1 MRRGVDMAL
10 LEYKCPC
17 CSGAIEYNSTV
28 GKMKCPYCDTEFEME
43 TLKEMDEAISED
55 TVNDDL
61 SWDTKAG
68 SEWSDSDASG
78 VVSYECK
85 SCGAKITFDATTTA
99 SSCPFCDNPIVMT
112 AGFVGGLKPDF
123 VIPFKLDKKAA
134 KEAFNKHLQGKK
146 LLPRV
151 FKDQNHIDE
160 IKGVYV
166 PFWIFDSD
174 ADANMVF
181 KGTKVR
187 RYTSGQ
193 YDVTETSFY
202 RVLRSGSMSFADIPV
217 DGSEKMDDALM
228 DSVEPFNVKEGVE
241 FQSAYLAGY
250 CADKYDVSAED
261 SIERANKRIRNSTE
275 AAFKATA
282 SEYTTLTTET
292 NNIRLSNGKT
302 RYALLPLWILNT
314 TWNGEK
320 YVFAMNGQTGKFV
333 GNLPCDKGLYKK
345 YLFSTAGIAT
355 VIIAAGWY
363 ALKLLGIL

>member
-1 MRRGVDMAL
+1 MAL

-28 GKMKCPYCDTEFEME
+28 GKMKCPYCDTEFEMD
-43 TLKEMDEAISED
+43 TLKEMDDAISED

-68 SEWSDSDASG
+68 LEWGDGEQSNM
-78 VVSYECK
+78 VSYECK
-85 SCGAKITFDATTTA
+85 SCGAKITFDSTTTA

-123 VIPFKLDKKAA
+123 IIPFKYDKKAA

-146 LLPRV
+146 LLPPV

-166 PFWIFDSD
+166 PFWFFDSD

-187 RYTSGQ
+187 HYSQGK
-193 YDVTETSFY
+193 YDCTETSYY
-202 RVLRSGSMSFADIPV
+202 RVLRSGSMSFSDIPV

-228 DSVEPFNVKEGVE
+228 DSLEPFYVNEGVS

-250 CADKYDVSAED
+250 GADKYDVSAEE
-261 SIERANKRIRNSTE
+261 SIERANKRIKNSTE
-275 AAFKATA
+275 ATFRSTA
-282 SEYTTLTTET
+282 SQYTTLTTEV
-292 NNIRLSNGKT
+292 NNISLHNGKT
-302 RYALLPLWILNT
+302 RYALLPVWILNT
-314 TWNGEK
+314 TWNNEK

-333 GNLPCDKGLYKK
+333 GNLPCDKGLYAKH
-345 YLFSTAGIAT
+345 LFLTWGISAAVLAGGIF
-355 VIIAAGWY
+355 
-363 ALKLLGIL
+363 LLRLLGIL